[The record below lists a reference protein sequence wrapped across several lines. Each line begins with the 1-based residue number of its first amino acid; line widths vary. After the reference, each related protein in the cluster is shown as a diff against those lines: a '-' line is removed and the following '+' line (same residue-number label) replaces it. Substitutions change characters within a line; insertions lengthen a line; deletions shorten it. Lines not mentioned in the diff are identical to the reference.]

1 MNRCPCTCRHCVA
14 PAVVEERPA
23 PEPIPL
29 PAVPTLI
36 RVHHDGR
43 TQDCTLYPDGT
54 LTALLG
60 GELRRNFF
68 TLAEM
73 QERNW
78 ADAYIEFDPQ
88 PLEAEPE
95 PEAAPVAEQ
104 ITFAA

>member
-1 MNRCPCTCRHCVA
+1 MNRRPCTCRHCVA
-14 PAVVEERPA
+14 PTVVEERSA

-29 PAVPTLI
+29 PDRPTLI

-43 TQDCTLYPDGT
+43 TQDCTLHPDGT
-54 LTALLG
+54 LTAVLG

-73 QERNW
+73 LERNW
-78 ADAYIEFDPQ
+78 EHAFIEVDPQ
-88 PLEAEPE
+88 PLAAEPV
-95 PEAAPVAEQ
+95 PEAVPVAEQ